1 VAYVSGFRSSNGTL
15 LVARGAQVLVTDFRY
30 RNQVSEEAPDW
41 SVTEQPTGE
50 KLHVTLGRVL
60 AGSGFKRIG
69 FSSGQVSHALWSKLV
84 EAIGDPEVLK
94 PAANLVGKLRQ
105 VKEPGEVE
113 TIRRAALLADASMVH
128 AWQSAEVGMT
138 ERELR
143 VEVESFMLARGA
155 EKAAFDMIV
164 CAGPNSAK
172 CHARPG
178 ERPMQSGDLLT
189 IDLGAMVDGYNSDLT
204 RTIALGKASDAQR
217 RIYDLVYQAEAAGI
231 AALRAGAE
239 GKAVDAAARDLIT
252 AAGHGEDFGHGLGHG
267 VGLAIH
273 EDPRLATTSEDT
285 LAAGNVITVEP
296 GIYVAGFGGVRIE
309 DLCLVTDSGC
319 ELLSHAPKP
328 AELMVV

>member
-1 VAYVSGFRSSNGTL
+1 
-15 LVARGAQVLVTDFRY
+15 
-30 RNQVSEEAPDW
+30 
-41 SVTEQPTGE
+41 
-50 KLHVTLGRVL
+50 
-60 AGSGFKRIG
+60 
-69 FSSGQVSHALWSKLV
+69 
-84 EAIGDPEVLK
+84 
-94 PAANLVGKLRQ
+94 
-105 VKEPGEVE
+105 
-113 TIRRAALLADASMVH
+113 
-128 AWQSAEVGMT
+128 
-138 ERELR
+138 
-143 VEVESFMLARGA
+143 
-155 EKAAFDMIV
+155 
-164 CAGPNSAK
+164 
-172 CHARPG
+172 
-178 ERPMQSGDLLT
+178 MQSGDLLT